1 MVLFYSQGQPQWIS
15 PLEAEGNGLVPV
27 NINGQTV
34 YMHPEEANAN
44 GLGLFGSKKKRKKA
58 ERKAAEA
65 AAAAQAAAAKLTNTS
80 AVIQNNIPAYQAEL
94 AQYKQLVN
102 QEVSRVGASVPTTMA
117 YVGAGAGLL
126 AFGYTAFQAFKNRKR
141 KSK

>member
-1 MVLFYSQGQPQWIS
+1 MVLFYSQGQSQWIS
-15 PLEAEGNGLVPV
+15 PLEAEVNGLVPV
-27 NINGQTV
+27 NVNGQTV
-34 YMHPEEANAN
+34 YMHPEEANAS
-44 GLGLFGSKKKRKKA
+44 GLGLFGSKKRKEA

-65 AAAAQAAAAKLTNTS
+65 SAAAQAVAAKLTNTS
-80 AVIQNNIPAYQAEL
+80 AAIQNNIPSYQAEL

-102 QEVSRVGASVPTTMA
+102 QQVSRVGASVPTTMA
-117 YVGAGAGLL
+117 YIGAGAGLL